1 MPSRPLAWFHCFST
15 RKITMSDILRVGI
28 AGVGTVGAA
37 VARLLTRQADA
48 LTSRTG
54 RKIIVTAVS
63 VRDPGKERD
72 ADLSA
77 VEFFSDPVTLA
88 ASANIDL
95 FVELIGGAEGP
106 ARASVEAAL
115 AHGKSVV
122 TANKALLAAH
132 GLELAAMAEE
142 KRVALAFEASVA
154 GGIPIVKTLRE
165 GLAGNSIQRVY
176 GILNGTCNYI
186 LSRMELEELS
196 FEECLAEAQKLGY
209 AEADPTFDIGGF
221 DTGHKLSILA
231 SLAFGVRIAP
241 EAIDVEGIERVTL
254 ADIEAAAELG
264 FRIKLLG
271 VAERTADGVEQRVH
285 PTMVRKTSSIAEV
298 MGVLNAVTIDA
309 DAVHE
314 LTLVGPGA
322 GGDATASAVV
332 ADIADIARGVRSAPF
347 GVPTAGLSTLVRAPM
362 RRHEG
367 GYYIRLSVP
376 DVPGAFA
383 GIATRMAE
391 RGISLESI
399 MQHGARRGP
408 KSADG
413 APVGVILITHATSEH
428 LVREALDA
436 IYEDGTISARAQVIR
451 IERE

>member
-1 MPSRPLAWFHCFST
+1 
-15 RKITMSDILRVGI
+15 MSELLRVGI

-37 VARLLTRQADA
+37 VVRLLVRQAEA
-48 LTSRTG
+48 LAARTG
-54 RKIIVTAVS
+54 RRIVVAAVS
-63 VRDPGKERD
+63 ARDPQKARD
-72 ADLSA
+72 ADLRGA
-77 VEFFSDPVTLA
+77 EFFADPVSLA
-88 ASANIDL
+88 ISPKIDL

-106 ARASVEAAL
+106 ARASVAAAL

-132 GLELAAMAEE
+132 GLELAALAEE
-142 KRVALAFEASVA
+142 KHVALAFEASVA

-165 GLAGNSIQRVY
+165 GLAGNSIERVY

-186 LSRMELEELS
+186 LSRMEREQLS
-196 FEECLAEAQKLGY
+196 FEECLAEAQRLGY

-221 DTGHKLSILA
+221 DSAHKLSILT
-231 SLAFGVRIAP
+231 SLAFGVRITP
-241 EAIDVEGIERVTL
+241 EAIDIEGIENVSL

-271 VAERTADGVEQRVH
+271 VAQRTADGVEQRVH
-285 PTMVRKTSSIAEV
+285 PTMVRKTSAVAGV

-322 GGDATASAVV
+322 GGEATASAVV
-332 ADIADIARGVRSAPF
+332 ADIADIAKGVRSAPF
-347 GVPTAGLSTLVRAPM
+347 GAPTSSLTELVRAPLQ
-362 RRHEG
+362 RHEG
-367 GYYIRLSVP
+367 GYYIRLTVP

-383 GIATRMAE
+383 KLATRMAE

-399 MQHGARRGP
+399 MQHGARSEAEPAGQGEAGQR
-408 KSADG
+408 S
-413 APVGVILITHATSEH
+413 VILITHATSEH
-428 LVREALDA
+428 LVREALQA
-436 IYEDGTISARAQVIR
+436 IYDDGVIRAPAQVIR
-451 IERE
+451 IERK

>member
-1 MPSRPLAWFHCFST
+1 MT
-15 RKITMSDILRVGI
+15 EILRVGV

-37 VARLLTRQADA
+37 VARLLKRQSEA
-48 LTSRTG
+48 LASRTG
-54 RKIIVTAVS
+54 RTIVVTAVS
-63 VRDPGKERD
+63 VRDLEKERD
-72 ADLSA
+72 ADLSD
-77 VEFFSDPVTLA
+77 VEFFTDPKALA
-88 ASANIDL
+88 ASPKIDL

-106 ARASVEAAL
+106 ARQSVETAL
-115 AHGKSVV
+115 EHGKSVV

-132 GLELAAMAEE
+132 GLELAELAE
-142 KRVALAFEASVA
+142 KQRVALAFEASVA

-165 GLAGNSIQRVY
+165 GLAGNQIDRVY

-186 LSRMELEELS
+186 LSRMEREQLS
-196 FEECLAEAQKLGY
+196 FEACLAEAQRLGY

-221 DTGHKLSILA
+221 DTAHKLAILT
-231 SLAFGVRIAP
+231 SLAFGVAIAP
-241 EAIDVEGIERVTL
+241 DAIDIEGIERVTL
-254 ADIEAAAELG
+254 ADIAAADELG

-271 VAERTADGVEQRVH
+271 VAQRTPDGVEQRVH
-285 PTMVRKTSSIAEV
+285 PTMVRKTSAIAQA

-322 GGDATASAVV
+322 GGEATASAVV
-332 ADIADIARGVRSAPF
+332 ADIADIAKGVRSAPF
-347 GVPTAGLSTLVRAPM
+347 GLPTQSLAPLVRAPI

-383 GIATRMAE
+383 NIAQRMAE

-399 MQHGARRGP
+399 MQHGARRVEMARP
-408 KSADG
+408 SAS
-413 APVGVILITHATSEH
+413 VGVILITHATSEH
-428 LVREALDA
+428 LVREALEA
-436 IYEDGTISARAQVIR
+436 ILADGTIDAPAQVIR

>member
-1 MPSRPLAWFHCFST
+1 
-15 RKITMSDILRVGI
+15 MSETLRVGV

-37 VARLLTRQADA
+37 VTRLLSRQADA
-48 LTSRTG
+48 LASRTG
-54 RKIIVTAVS
+54 REIVVTAVS
-63 VRDPGKERD
+63 MRDPDKERD
-72 ADLSA
+72 AEIGGCA
-77 VEFFSDPVTLA
+77 FFSDPVALA
-88 ASANIDL
+88 ASPDIDL

-106 ARASVEAAL
+106 ARISVETAL

-132 GLELAAMAEE
+132 GLELAALAEQ
-142 KRVALAFEASVA
+142 KHVALAFEASVA

-165 GLAGNSIQRVY
+165 GLAGNSIDRVY

-186 LSRMELEELS
+186 LSRMEREHLS
-196 FEECLAEAQKLGY
+196 FAQCLAEAQRLGY

-221 DTGHKLSILA
+221 DTAHKLSILA
-231 SLAFGVRIAP
+231 SLAFGVRLAP
-241 EAIDVEGIERVTL
+241 EAIDIEGIENVTL
-254 ADIEAAAELG
+254 ADIEAAGELG

-271 VAERTADGVEQRVH
+271 VAQRTADGVEQRVH
-285 PTMVRKTSSIAEV
+285 PTMTPKTSAIAQV

-314 LTLVGPGA
+314 LTLIGPGA

-332 ADIADIARGVRSAPF
+332 ADIADIAKGVRSAPF
-347 GVPTAGLSTLVRAPM
+347 GIPTAGLAELRRAPL

-383 GIATRMAE
+383 GIAKRMAE

-399 MQHGARRGP
+399 VQHGGRAIADQARGSGRRATDQP
-408 KSADG
+408 PAAADG
-413 APVGVILITHATSEH
+413 LRRIILITHATSEH
-428 LVREALDA
+428 LVREALEA
-436 IYEDGTISARAQVIR
+436 IYADGVIDAPAQVIR